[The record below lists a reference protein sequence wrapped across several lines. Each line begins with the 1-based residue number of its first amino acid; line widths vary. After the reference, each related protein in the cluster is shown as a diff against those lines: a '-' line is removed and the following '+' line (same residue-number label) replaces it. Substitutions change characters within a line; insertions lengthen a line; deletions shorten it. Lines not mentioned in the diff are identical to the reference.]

1 MGPAR
6 LGCFG
11 DPGACCSSLLRPTE
25 APGSTPRRVAM
36 LLALLLTLR
45 TLVGKSEGHSGPAS
59 GDGGGGC
66 QEQMRPVCLFRPVS
80 CLCWSSRP
88 PLSARGDK
96 GAPWEP
102 AQGAVRGC
110 VSHRPHRSL
119 PAPASSS
126 STLKCTG
133 GLNVLLIELKARR
146 SGSVGKRQDWE
157 SDALHLALSPHRPS
171 CRLAPG
177 APNLWEPHFLRLNTG
192 GGCRQTPEAVA
203 PGSGPSVQ
211 VEGPEE
217 VGGLV
222 LLQQL

>member
-1 MGPAR
+1 
-6 LGCFG
+6 
-11 DPGACCSSLLRPTE
+11 
-25 APGSTPRRVAM
+25 
-36 LLALLLTLR
+36 
-45 TLVGKSEGHSGPAS
+45 
-59 GDGGGGC
+59 
-66 QEQMRPVCLFRPVS
+66 MRPVCLSRLVS

-102 AQGAVRGC
+102 ARGAVRGR

-119 PAPASSS
+119 PAPASSNPA
-126 STLKCTG
+126 LKCTG

-171 CRLAPG
+171 CRPAPG
-177 APNLWEPHFLRLNTG
+177 APNLWEPHFLHLNTG
-192 GGCRQTPEAVA
+192 GGCCWPPEAVA

-222 LLQQL
+222 LPQQLWPELPVQGVRASGLRPQGAVSEGMRDGAASIP